1 MRGSHALDPLSLWQF
16 CPGLLETIHVP
27 AVKVEHSV
35 SCMQVVARLLQ
46 STQASSNE
54 EAKELLSLLSA
65 TASEWLTLQP
75 ARQKGAEAVVR
86 IDRRADLKTIRRKL
100 QDMAGRRTS
109 TQSAC

>member
-1 MRGSHALDPLSLWQF
+1 
-16 CPGLLETIHVP
+16 
-27 AVKVEHSV
+27 
-35 SCMQVVARLLQ
+35 MQVVARLLQ

-86 IDRRADLKTIRRKL
+86 IDRRADIKTIRRRL

-109 TQSAC
+109 MGGSTVLTRPA